1 MRKKVDLT
9 KKIVRETT
17 IVRNRTTITPR
28 PFYYR
33 NIIKETTVESEETN
47 EALSEEQNKEEKDNE
62 NNDDSTN
69 KPEENNNKEDNNS
82 EENPAEQNENSNG
95 TPKSNIENAKEKAK
109 DIKNKIDK
117 AGKNIKKAQKIFSII
132 TNPIFWIVL
141 AAIIGVLGLVLLIAI
156 ISGYSSY
163 GSIGFGGYYTSKCT
177 EMTVIFVD
185 KNNGYAVTGSQTYS
199 MEDYV
204 AGVVAAEV
212 GGFANKEVYKV
223 YALAAR
229 TFGLTASS
237 DDCTIEGSARRQA
250 FKDIT
255 NESGGNYDLIYEA
268 VRETEGQVLLSNGEL
283 YRLQYDAFCYIDKD
297 SNYYTLSQKNQ
308 KIPVDWAEKNVWSK
322 YYLNCPC
329 DLKDPNMTECW
340 NGNTWEDGGHGR
352 GMSQYGAYYLATQ
365 EGYTYDEILS
375 YYYGDDEVTISSN
388 SFSGGV
394 EGITSIAGLE
404 IKDTTKAKPLQQPI
418 TEFLSS
424 NGSSLDNMNSFIH
437 ESVVEQGAGTRA
449 GVVAA
454 AVSTINYLYD
464 NFNVKL
470 PYYWGG
476 KVYSGAIPSSFGKYS
491 PSAVSRGGNVDYY
504 KSFDCSGFVSW
515 SIRNGGYNFKEQSTS
530 GFDSNYSKN
539 SCLISDSSCIGQPG
553 DLINSRA
560 CHVELIIAVDQE
572 NGKYFIAHS
581 GGPGVVM
588 QERDMHKGN
597 SSNPTKI
604 IFMEEFYSNPM
615 NINYGY

>member
-1 MRKKVDLT
+1 MGKKVDLT
-9 KKIVRETT
+9 KEVVRKTT

-47 EALSEEQNKEEKDNE
+47 EALSEEQNIEEKDNE
-62 NNDDSTN
+62 NDDDSTN

-82 EENPAEQNENSNG
+82 EENQAEQNENSNG

-117 AGKNIKKAQKIFSII
+117 TGKNIKKTQKIFSII

-141 AAIIGVLGLVLLIAI
+141 AVIIGVLGLVLLIAI
-156 ISGYSSY
+156 ISGYSSS

-185 KNNGYAVTGSQTYS
+185 PSNGYEVTGSQTYS
-199 MEDYV
+199 MTDYV
-204 AGVVAAEV
+204 AGVVYAEV
-212 GGFANKEVYKV
+212 GGAHNAEVYKTF
-223 YALAAR
+223 AIAAR
-229 TFGLTASS
+229 TFGLKHASE
-237 DDCTIEGSARRQA
+237 DCTIEGSARRQA

-255 NESGGNYDLIYEA
+255 DRPNEYADMIYEA
-268 VRETEGQVLLSNGEL
+268 VEETEGQVLLSNGEL
-283 YRLQYDAFCYIDKD
+283 YSVLYDAFCYIDKD

-308 KIPVDWAEKNVWSK
+308 KIPTSWVESNINSFAYK
-322 YYLNCPC
+322 NCPC
-329 DLKDPNMTECW
+329 DLNDVSMTECW
-340 NGNTWEDGGHGR
+340 NGQTWEDGGHGS
-352 GMSQYGAYYLATQ
+352 GMSQYGSYYLAK
-365 EGYTYDEILS
+365 ELGYTYDEILN
-375 YYYGDDEVTISSN
+375 YYYGDDEVNISSS
-388 SFSGGV
+388 SFA
-394 EGITSIAGLE
+394 SIAGLD
-404 IKDTTKAKPLQQPI
+404 IKDTRKAKELKEPI
-418 TEFLSS
+418 TSFLNA
-424 NGSSLDNMNSFIH
+424 NGASVEEMNQFIH
-437 ESVVEQGAGTRA
+437 DSVAANGAGTRE
-449 GVVAA
+449 GVITA

-476 KVYSGAIPSSFGKYS
+476 KVYTGAIPSSFGTYS
-491 PSAVSRGGNVDYY
+491 PSAVSRGGNINYY

-539 SCLISDSSCIGQPG
+539 SCNITNSSCVGQPG

-560 CHVELIIAVDQE
+560 GHVELIIAVDQE
-572 NGKYFIAHS
+572 ARKYFVAHS

-588 QERDMHKGN
+588 QEREMHKGN
-597 SSNPTKI
+597 SSNTTKI

-615 NINYGY
+615 NVNPSY